1 MDSTRAPPSLAV
13 RDPRS
18 LETNKDWYRKQG
30 FRQLSG
36 KTLGHSTRIT
46 CVFIYIY
53 IISILFTIWLFNI
66 AMENPPI
73 L

>member
-46 CVFIYIY
+46 CVYLYIYIY
-53 IISILFTIWLFNI
+53 I
-66 AMENPPI
+66 
-73 L
+73 